1 MGIEVIRIDD
11 RLIHG
16 QIVQGWLK
24 TVFVNRILVVS
35 NEVAGDEMQKALLS
49 MAVPSTVE
57 LSIRNIKDASSEIIN
72 NVYEKEKVM
81 ILFSNPCDIVKMMDN
96 GVKFNSVNVG
106 GMHFVHGKKQ
116 LLSNLSVDTSDIK
129 AFLKLISCGI
139 ELESR
144 ILPNDER
151 HSISDT
157 IKKEAKNLDIED

>member
-57 LSIRNIKDASSEIIN
+57 LSIKNIKDASSEIIN

-96 GVKFNSVNVG
+96 GVKFHSVNVG
-106 GMHFVHGKKQ
+106 GMHFIHGKKQ
-116 LLSNLSVDTSDIK
+116 LLSNVSVDTNDIK

-157 IKKEAKNLDIED
+157 IKKEAKNLDIKD

>member
-49 MAVPSTVE
+49 MAMPSTVE
-57 LSIRNIKDASSEIIN
+57 LSIKNIKDASSEIIN

-81 ILFSNPCDIVKMMDN
+81 MLLSNPCDIVKMIDN
-96 GVKFNSVNVG
+96 GVKFNSINVG

-116 LLSNLSVDTSDIK
+116 LLSNVSVDSNDVK

-151 HSISDT
+151 HNISDT
-157 IKKEAKNLDIED
+157 IKKEAKNLEISD

>member
-1 MGIEVIRIDD
+1 MAIEVVRIDD

-35 NEVAGDEMQKALLS
+35 DEVAEDEMQKALLS

-57 LSIRNIKDASSEIIN
+57 LSIKNIKDASVEIIN
-72 NVYEKEKVM
+72 KVYDKDKVM
-81 ILFSNPCDIVKMMDN
+81 VLFSNPCDIVKMMDN

-116 LLSNLSVDTSDIK
+116 LMSNVSVDGCDVE

-151 HSISDT
+151 HSISDN
-157 IKKEAKNLDIED
+157 IKKEAELLGINA